1 MVTFVN
7 NERRVE
13 PKRDANV
20 GQDGISHFLTLNNSF
35 TKRLPRRNKINFK
48 KLGNLKLYMKIP

>member
-1 MVTFVN
+1 MTFVN

-20 GQDGISHFLTLNNSF
+20 GQDG

-48 KLGNLKLYMKIP
+48 KLGNLKLYMKIA